1 MFSVHADRIFTSPV
15 EAIAD
20 FANVRYDYLD
30 LEAETGKI
38 VTKNDKK
45 ALPLTPDNY
54 AGTLRA
60 IL

>member
-20 FANVRYDYLD
+20 FANVGYDYLD
-30 LEAETGKI
+30 FDAETGKI

-45 ALPLTPDNY
+45 TLPLTPDNY
-54 AGTLRA
+54 LGTLRA